1 MSKTKDHYMQ
11 VEQERLADIQDEADA
26 RYQTIMEELASGSL
40 TREECISHEEE
51 LEISQDI

>member
-11 VEQERLADIQDEADA
+11 VEQERLANIQDEADA
-26 RYQTIMEELASGSL
+26 RYQSLMEELASGGL

-51 LEISQDI
+51 LEIILDI

>member
-11 VEQERLADIQDEADA
+11 VEQERLASIQDEQDD
-26 RYQTIMEELASGSL
+26 RYQSLMEELASGGL

-51 LEISQDI
+51 LEIILDI